1 MDSDIQDSGMN
12 HVRQLLNETPIPPRR
27 PSVQWAEDAE
37 WSGVPDYEARCKE
50 ALFLLDDAYNEIWR
64 KDKAIRGLRFMNV
77 VLCWVAVGLGAA
89 LVVALAIGL
98 GSR

>member
-1 MDSDIQDSGMN
+1 MDIQDSGMD
-12 HVRQLLNETPIPPRR
+12 HVRQLLNDTPIPPCR
-27 PSVQWAEDAE
+27 PSVEWAEDAA
-37 WSGVPDYEARCKE
+37 WSGVPDHKARCEE
-50 ALFLLDDAYNEIWR
+50 ALAMLDDSYDEIWR
-64 KDKAIRGLRFMNV
+64 KGRRIHGLRFMNV